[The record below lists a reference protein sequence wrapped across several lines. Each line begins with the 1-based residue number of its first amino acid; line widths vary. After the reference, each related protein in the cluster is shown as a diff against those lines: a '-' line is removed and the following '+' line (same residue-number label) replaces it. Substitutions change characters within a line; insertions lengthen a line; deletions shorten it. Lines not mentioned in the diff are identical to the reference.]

1 MGVSGFG
8 IRVTGTYISPIRVVD
23 EKGMSDTNEVFP
35 APDVIFSSNVHTNSD
50 GLRVVIERNACGIV
64 SSILVWSDELPKI
77 VSVSYILD
85 TLRNKLVR
93 NNEDLIKEFKSWVG
107 EGVT

>member
-35 APDVIFSSNVHTNSD
+35 APDVIFSDNVHTNSD
-50 GLRVVIERNACGIV
+50 GLRVVVERNACGIV
-64 SSILVWSDELPKI
+64 SSILVWSDDLSKI

-85 TLRNKLVR
+85 TLKVRLVR
-93 NNEDLIKEFKSWVG
+93 NNEALIKEFESWVG
-107 EGVT
+107 EVS